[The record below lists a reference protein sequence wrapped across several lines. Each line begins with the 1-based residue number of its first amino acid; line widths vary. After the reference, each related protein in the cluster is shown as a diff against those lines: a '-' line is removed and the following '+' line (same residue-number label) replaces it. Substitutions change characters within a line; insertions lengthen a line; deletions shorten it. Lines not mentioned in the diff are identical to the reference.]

1 MDPDNPHLAASQ
13 LESQYLPHPSRPK
26 THPPTGSGPGQFRRS
41 LSQDVTRNQGKH
53 RRKQSSEDLCDI
65 PKQPP
70 KDRGAGRGPRG
81 EVARVQ
87 TSGLCASRAR
97 ERGLAGGQPQA
108 PGAPGAGPHPAWSTR
123 GHSEPSTGHTRF
135 LCSSTAPANPGAQA
149 PTGGAGHGPGNP
161 RTETPVRPRSP
172 AKLPRPLPQVP
183 GGAAT
188 CQEPLDKQG
197 ALPSLARSRLRH
209 PAGPLRM
216 PPSRLPRGHFLR
228 PPPMTGA
235 SSPQPRKSTRQSTH
249 VEEIGLV
256 PLAEEPLCRHVLQ
269 LLPRDTT
276 A

>member
-135 LCSSTAPANPGAQA
+135 LCSSTAPANPPNSYSTYSKNR
-149 PTGGAGHGPGNP
+149 PTVICYRIHL
-161 RTETPVRPRSP
+161 S
-172 AKLPRPLPQVP
+172 
-183 GGAAT
+183 
-188 CQEPLDKQG
+188 CSG
-197 ALPSLARSRLRH
+197 ALRHNETCFQIHCYNTCVITSPNYRLIFCICWQNIYIKTILNRLKTT
-209 PAGPLRM
+209 PNSMALPL
-216 PPSRLPRGHFLR
+216 
-228 PPPMTGA
+228 
-235 SSPQPRKSTRQSTH
+235 ST
-249 VEEIGLV
+249 
-256 PLAEEPLCRHVLQ
+256 
-269 LLPRDTT
+269 
-276 A
+276 